1 MVPWNVN
8 IQLREIV
15 VQRLRVF
22 VDARKE
28 TMVNE
33 MYARSRNHDIPWR
46 IRNVEAGAVEVL
58 ED

>member
-1 MVPWNVN
+1 MN
-8 IQLREIV
+8 IQPKEIV

-28 TMVNE
+28 TMVTE
-33 MYARSRNHDIPWR
+33 IYARSRSHDIPSR
-46 IRNVEAGAVEVL
+46 IRNVEAGAVEAL